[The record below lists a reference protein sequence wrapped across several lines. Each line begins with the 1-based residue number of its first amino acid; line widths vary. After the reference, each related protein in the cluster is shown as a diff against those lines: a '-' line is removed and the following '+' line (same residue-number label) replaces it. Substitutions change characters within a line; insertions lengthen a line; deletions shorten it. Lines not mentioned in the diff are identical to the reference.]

1 VTLFHIRRARLQIEK
16 LPSELSPVSKHGE
29 IGGGGSQQNEVRE
42 PIRVEDSIL
51 KLRAILAPT
60 HLCVALV
67 LAAIERFL
75 TRLVLD

>member
-1 VTLFHIRRARLQIEK
+1 MRFDESGFRQKI
-16 LPSELSPVSKHGE
+16 
-29 IGGGGSQQNEVRE
+29 
-42 PIRVEDSIL
+42 SIL
-51 KLRAILAPT
+51 KPKTILAPT

>member
-1 VTLFHIRRARLQIEK
+1 VALLHIRKARLQIEK

-29 IGGGGSQQNEVRE
+29 IGGGGSQQNEIRE
-42 PIRVEDSIL
+42 PILVEDSIL
-51 KLRAILAPT
+51 KQRAILAT

-75 TRLVLD
+75 TN